1 MLKCPGTI
9 GTTFAKIIAAVTR
22 SPKMAAMRPGNRGF
36 MRQYEAQAA
45 IQPTAAATAPT
56 SRIGTRPASPR
67 SRARADAIP
76 TAITA
81 LEGVRFEAWT
91 YPIRGASRCLRPMAN
106 SRREAA
112 TMFALYVRNT
122 ATSADTSIRGTVTDP
137 SGSVVPRATVV
148 LAAAVLENGTD
159 GHYGRTVDP
168 VYRNLGRPTPL

>member
-9 GTTFAKIIAAVTR
+9 GTTFAKIIAAVTT
-22 SPKMAAMRPGNRGF
+22 SPKMAAMRLGNRGF
-36 MRQYEAQAA
+36 MRQYEAQVA

-81 LEGVRFEAWT
+81 LEGVRFDAWT
-91 YPIRGASRCLRPMAN
+91 YPIRGASSCLRPMAN

-112 TMFALYVRNT
+112 TIFALYVRNT
-122 ATSADTSIRGTVTDP
+122 ATSADAKIKLTIQFEC
-137 SGSVVPRATVV
+137 RACRKAT
-148 LAAAVLENGTD
+148 AVGNCWLLSRDCHGAT
-159 GHYGRTVDP
+159 YATARIT
-168 VYRNLGRPTPL
+168 TQ